1 MKRFTHAIECPPYEQ
16 RLTKKGKEERAHA
29 TGEGSARHLQG
40 GGLGSGIPGG
50 FRKTQ
55 EASPLMLLASL
66 LLLEGLSRQRSDSHG
81 IVDDVIDS
89 CGDPASTGSHFIPIT
104 CSFRTRPG
112 AS

>member
-1 MKRFTHAIECPPYEQ
+1 M
-16 RLTKKGKEERAHA
+16 LKGGRRRELA

-66 LLLEGLSRQRSDSHG
+66 LLLEG
-81 IVDDVIDS
+81 
-89 CGDPASTGSHFIPIT
+89 FI
-104 CSFRTRPG
+104 RHE
-112 AS
+112 

>member
-1 MKRFTHAIECPPYEQ
+1 MIEDSEKEGQDGRVMRIDSVGKR
-16 RLTKKGKEERAHA
+16 GKEERAHA

-66 LLLEGLSRQRSDSHG
+66 LLLEGLLRRHYH
-81 IVDDVIDS
+81 
-89 CGDPASTGSHFIPIT
+89 PTGHE
-104 CSFRTRPG
+104 
-112 AS
+112 